1 MDTKK
6 IKDAVG
12 TASKVLTVRQDWKDA
27 KRAYR
32 ETKDEVRS
40 LLEKNAWDEK
50 KLRRE
55 NAEERGRNLA
65 NIGASGV
72 TAGSYDDAL
81 LYNDLKTEQEADFNK
96 KQTADEARRTLR
108 KARAERK
115 AAKLKYSLSL
125 LDTFM

>member
-12 TASKVLTVRQDWKDA
+12 TASKVLTIRQDWKDA

-32 ETKDEVRS
+32 EAKDEVRS

-72 TAGSYDDAL
+72 TAASYDDAL

-125 LDTFM
+125 LDTLM